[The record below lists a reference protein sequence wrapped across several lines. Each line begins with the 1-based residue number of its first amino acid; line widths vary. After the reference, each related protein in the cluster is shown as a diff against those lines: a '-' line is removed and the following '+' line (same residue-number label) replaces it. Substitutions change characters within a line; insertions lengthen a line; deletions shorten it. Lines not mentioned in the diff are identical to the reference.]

1 MSAFILASPREADE
15 LIARLFESSMTCSL
29 SAREDMAFKDGQWFD
44 FGRIELFPIAADV
57 DKVRLASRRGQYEWT
72 LPTSDAA
79 KDSLEKILVGIPA
92 GVQPADVARRAG
104 KGRRCLDAITTI
116 AARVGLLH
124 PRFDS
129 HSLAAMPYRRPV
141 SIVADTSGI
150 AQGGLDFVARFLSP
164 VARTKVPAIAQ
175 MEIVNFSQRF
185 LSNSR
190 SGAVKGLDLLL
201 DHLLSQGAQ
210 RVLLRLELQSD
221 IEIERTFLLGDP
233 LRSAFSKDDDKDIR
247 ELNLNTDVPA
257 YADRMIVEAARH
269 HQMQGGPG
277 HPVLLLTRSL
287 SA

>member
-1 MSAFILASPREADE
+1 MSDFSLASPRDADD
-15 LIARLFESSMTCSL
+15 LIPGFFQGGQPCRL
-29 SAREDMAFKDGQWFD
+29 SAREDMAFKDGQWFEL
-44 FGRIELFPIAADV
+44 GSIHLFPIDDTFDRIKLAA
-57 DKVRLASRRGQYEWT
+57 RRGQYEWV
-72 LPTSDAA
+72 LPAA
-79 KDSLEKILVGIPA
+79 AEAGTSLEKNLVGIPTGDKA
-92 GVQPADVARRAG
+92 PEVARRTG
-104 KGRRCLDAITTI
+104 KIRRSLDAITAI

-124 PRFDS
+124 PRFDP
-129 HSLAAMPYRRPV
+129 HSLAAMPYRRPL

-164 VARTKVPAIAQ
+164 VARTKIPAIAQ

-247 ELNLNTDVPA
+247 ELRVRL
-257 YADRMIVEAARH
+257 E
-269 HQMQGGPG
+269 
-277 HPVLLLTRSL
+277 S
-287 SA
+287 